1 MICVYLNLVF
11 RFKGFQ
17 PRMSPEG
24 RKLLLISLL
33 YIKFKTRQNK
43 IRLEIQEMTSQ
54 AYKIS
59 NYIRKKATIFSVYI
73 VSCE

>member
-43 IRLEIQEMTSQ
+43 IRLEIQEMTSHD
-54 AYKIS
+54 
-59 NYIRKKATIFSVYI
+59 IRKKAIIFSVYI